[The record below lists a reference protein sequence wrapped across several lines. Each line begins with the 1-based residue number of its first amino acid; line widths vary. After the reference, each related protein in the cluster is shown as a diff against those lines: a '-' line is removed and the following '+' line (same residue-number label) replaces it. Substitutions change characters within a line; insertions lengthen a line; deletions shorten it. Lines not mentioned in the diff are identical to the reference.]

1 MVQRREI
8 SIEIEGEK
16 FSVGPTVLADAELR
30 FELGTHQFKMRRRA
44 LERLA
49 PQPSIVLECSYDAQT
64 GLDRDALR
72 ALRGVHGKE
81 IKAQIVSDLVVMDA
95 EVFAS
100 VPSEWGFNA
109 RANPLTFHFS
119 RDKTPDQKSPALTE
133 ASFGIVN
140 MTVLTGFGHFV
151 DGSSRMEAIGGANL
165 VGGDWTIQIREHPFR
180 RKIKRYLQTIGG
192 YGITH
197 IASMYKSDGSSF
209 GPDEVLLQMA
219 NVRLFLSFS
228 NGAWVGTC
236 RLTGADA
243 HWHTVWQYWQNY
255 PATWSAGERTESWLW
270 TNTHFNRHES
280 NAMAT
285 LFPLYMKATAS
296 DDSIGRSIE
305 RYLTANA
312 TQPFMDFTSMRTM
325 GEMAAAVLYPAGTG
339 PWRKFA
345 EDLKCA
351 GLNLNI
357 PDECRN
363 LQALYENNPEW
374 AKSQK
379 YQLASGPKVLRELRD
394 YFEHPKN
401 KINALDA
408 KYAERA
414 MFEAWHLSQWYLE
427 TIILNKCGYQGDRG
441 NRMKGGE
448 WGPLP

>member
-30 FELGTHQFKMRRRA
+30 FELGTHQFKMRCRA

-49 PQPSIVLECSYDAQT
+49 PQPGIVLECSYDAQT
-64 GLDRDALR
+64 RLDQDALR
-72 ALRGVHGKE
+72 ALHGVHGKE

-95 EVFAS
+95 EGFAS
-100 VPSEWGFNA
+100 VPLGWGFDPH
-109 RANPLTFHFS
+109 ANPLTFHFS

-133 ASFGIVN
+133 VSFGIVN
-140 MTVLTGFGHFV
+140 MTVLTGFGHYV
-151 DGSSRMEAIGGANL
+151 DGSSRTEAIGGANL
-165 VGGDWTIQIREHPFR
+165 VGGDWTLQIRENPHR
-180 RKIKRYLQTIGG
+180 RKIKSYLQTIGG

-255 PATWSAGERTESWLW
+255 PATWSAGERTESWLR

-339 PWRKFA
+339 PG
-345 EDLKCA
+345 ES
-351 GLNLNI
+351 
-357 PDECRN
+357 
-363 LQALYENNPEW
+363 
-374 AKSQK
+374 SQK
-379 YQLASGPKVLRELRD
+379 TSNVRD
-394 YFEHPKN
+394 
-401 KINALDA
+401 
-408 KYAERA
+408 
-414 MFEAWHLSQWYLE
+414 
-427 TIILNKCGYQGDRG
+427 
-441 NRMKGGE
+441 
-448 WGPLP
+448 